1 MSRTRVIELMRL
13 GTAFFPHVIGAGYEN
28 RTRLSALAGQCLH
41 QSAKPAYLEVG
52 VGFEPTDDLK
62 PPAVFE
68 TAAFSQA
75 LPTYHLV
82 GELVSDTI
90 FSLFG
95 RP

>member
-1 MSRTRVIELMRL
+1 MRTARVELALLPWRGSAYAGL
-13 GTAFFPHVIGAGYEN
+13 PSPHIV
-28 RTRLSALAGQCLH
+28 
-41 QSAKPAYLEVG
+41 EVG

-68 TAAFSQA
+68 TAALSQA
-75 LPTYHLV
+75 LPTYRYV
-82 GELVSDTI
+82 VDFGKLVSDTI